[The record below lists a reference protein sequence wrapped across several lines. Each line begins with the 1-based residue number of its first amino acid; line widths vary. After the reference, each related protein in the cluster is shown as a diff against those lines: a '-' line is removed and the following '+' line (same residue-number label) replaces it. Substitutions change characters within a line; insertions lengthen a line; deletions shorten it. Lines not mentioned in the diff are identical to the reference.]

1 MSGLPL
7 PCRFFKMNDAERAAA
22 LRRMVRAGGYSR
34 MADINDSRYKTGN
47 PIADALRFLC
57 DASYAVLPRD
67 AAHQLGEFEKN
78 LWGGLRWCAER
89 GVERIDE
96 SLAAADR
103 LRDEWRKCRTAGPA
117 PEPMT
122 STPPPDGMG

>member
-1 MSGLPL
+1 
-7 PCRFFKMNDAERAAA
+7 
-22 LRRMVRAGGYSR
+22 

-47 PIADALRFLC
+47 PVADTLRFLC
-57 DASYAVLPRD
+57 DASYAVLPHD
-67 AAHQLGEFEKN
+67 CAHQLGEFEKN

-89 GVERIDE
+89 SIERIDE

-103 LRDEWRKCRTAGPA
+103 LREEWRSRRATAA
-117 PEPMT
+117 DPEPLT

>member
-1 MSGLPL
+1 
-7 PCRFFKMNDAERAAA
+7 
-22 LRRMVRAGGYSR
+22 
-34 MADINDSRYKTGN
+34 MADMNDSRYKTGN

-89 GVERIDE
+89 GIERIDE

-103 LRDEWRKCRTAGPA
+103 LREEWRKGRHAPTD
-117 PEPMT
+117 PEPLT
-122 STPPPDGMG
+122 STPPPEGVG